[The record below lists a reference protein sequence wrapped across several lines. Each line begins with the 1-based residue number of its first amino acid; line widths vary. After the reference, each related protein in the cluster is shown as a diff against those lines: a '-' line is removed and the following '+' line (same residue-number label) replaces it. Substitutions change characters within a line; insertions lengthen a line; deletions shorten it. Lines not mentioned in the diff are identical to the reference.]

1 MIFKEFK
8 DCIESGLDELN
19 LDYDDNKIIK
29 LWDYMNF
36 LLKENKKYNLTNITD
51 EKEVIKKHFYDSLAP
66 LTMVKID
73 FAENI
78 LDLGT
83 GPGFPG
89 MVWKIF
95 FPKKKFF
102 LLDSTLKK
110 VNFLKLLSVEL
121 ELYNNLE
128 IKHGRAETFAKN
140 NKYREK
146 YDLVLS
152 RAVAPLNIL
161 AEYTLPFTSK
171 NGLLYFFKGPDY
183 KKEIKNSKNS
193 FKKLGGKHIDTIEL
207 KIPGLDAE
215 RYLLIYKKVKNTSK
229 KFPRRAGIPKK
240 RPL

>member
-1 MIFKEFK
+1 MIFREFK
-8 DCIESGLDELN
+8 DCIEKGLDELS

-29 LWDYMNF
+29 LWEYMNF
-36 LLKENKKYNLTNITD
+36 LLKENKKYNLTNITE
-51 EKEVIKKHFYDSLAP
+51 EKEVIKKHFFDSLAP
-66 LTMVKID
+66 LSMVEIN

-89 MVWKIF
+89 MVLKIF
-95 FPKKKFF
+95 FPEKKFL

-110 VNFLKLLSVEL
+110 VNFLKLLSAEL
-121 ELYNNLE
+121 ESYNNLE
-128 IKHGRAETFAKN
+128 IKHGRAENFAKN

-171 NGLLYFFKGPDY
+171 GGLLYFYKGPDFQ
-183 KKEIKNSKNS
+183 KEIKNSKKS
-193 FKKLGGKHIDTIEL
+193 FQKLGGKYLDAIEL

-215 RYLLIYKKVKNTSK
+215 RYLIIYKKVKNTPK